1 MARLVAFLVLWLVL
15 AGSACAATVSVAG
28 LFPGKVLISIDGGA
42 PRMLA
47 VGQKTTDGITL
58 VAAGADSATLDLGG
72 QRRVLRV
79 GESASM
85 GATTGA
91 TSGASTS
98 TTSRGPV
105 ASASG
110 AREASDT
117 IVLSADSAG
126 HYVTVGAINGNAVKF
141 FVDTGATYISMSAE
155 VARRIG
161 LEYRGGQQL
170 QVATANG
177 VKTAY
182 AVKLASVRVGA
193 ITLED
198 VAGVVS
204 EGPGTGDTV
213 LLGMS
218 FMSRLSMRRDGNNL
232 RLSRRETDGGAT
244 DTRPQVTLTQNRGG
258 MFSTAAS
265 VNGARV
271 RFIVDTGATLV
282 SIDTALARGIGLNY
296 QNGQSGMAGTA
307 NGQVK
312 AWRVRFDSISVG
324 PITLYN
330 IDGLVHEGPGLGV
343 GLLGMSFLNRVE
355 IKREGESLTL
365 IKRF

>member
-1 MARLVAFLVLWLVL
+1 MPRLLAFPLLWLAL
-15 AGSACAATVSVAG
+15 AGATSAATVGVAG
-28 LFPGKVLISIDGGA
+28 LFPGKALVSIDGGA

-47 VGQKTTDGITL
+47 VGQKTPDGITL

-79 GESASM
+79 GESATFGAGA
-85 GATTGA
+85 GATASPAFRGTAAVTG
-91 TSGASTS
+91 GA
-98 TTSRGPV
+98 
-105 ASASG
+105 G
-110 AREASDT
+110 AGNDT
-117 IVLSADSAG
+117 IVLSADSTG

-141 FVDTGATYISMSAE
+141 FVDTGATYISISAE

-161 LEYRGGQQL
+161 LEYRSGQQL

-218 FMSRLSMRRDGNNL
+218 FMSRLSMSRDGNNL
-232 RLSRRETDGGAT
+232 RLSRRETASGAT

-258 MFSTAAS
+258 MFSAPAS
-265 VNGARV
+265 VNGAKV
-271 RFIVDTGATLV
+271 SFIVDTGATLV
-282 SIDTALARGIGLNY
+282 SIDTGLARSIGMNY
-296 QNGQSGMAGTA
+296 QKGQSGMAGTA

-324 PITLYN
+324 PIILYN

-343 GLLGMSFLNRVE
+343 GLLGMSFLSRVE
-355 IKREGESLTL
+355 MKREGENLTL